1 MHMETSCFY
10 KLPSLRA
17 AMSYWTLDHH
27 VTVIYFRYRTWY
39 YTRPMLTNNY
49 NMLFNYTLHRVFL
62 SICTAIVPRN
72 IFTGIL
78 PVFYRYFSKRWGH
91 LLGHAAMWHIVED
104 DDDPRQFWP
113 PWAGLGLSH
122 DRCLVMWPNPQVTE
136 HAPYADQNPQR
147 PSTKIHLMLTTF
159 RLLYVLRD

>member
-1 MHMETSCFY
+1 METSCFY

-39 YTRPMLTNNY
+39 YTRPMLTKNY
-49 NMLFNYTLHRVFL
+49 NMLFNYTLHRAFL

-78 PVFYRYFSKRWGH
+78 QVFLRTMRSLTWARCHSAYRGRRWRPKAVLASVGGARTVTWPVSSHVTKSTGH
-91 LLGHAAMWHIVED
+91 GACAV
-104 DDDPRQFWP
+104 
-113 PWAGLGLSH
+113 
-122 DRCLVMWPNPQVTE
+122 C
-136 HAPYADQNPQR
+136 R
-147 PSTKIHLMLTTF
+147 PGTPMTIHYNTF
-159 RLLYVLRD
+159 NVNNL

>member
-49 NMLFNYTLHRVFL
+49 NMLFNYTLHRFFKYL
-62 SICTAIVPRN
+62 HSNCTTHYFYWY
-72 IFTGIL
+72 FTGIL
-78 PVFYRYFSKRWGH
+78 QVFLKTMRSLTWARCHVAYRGRRWRPKTVLASVGGARTVTWPVSNHVTKSTGH
-91 LLGHAAMWHIVED
+91 GACAV
-104 DDDPRQFWP
+104 
-113 PWAGLGLSH
+113 
-122 DRCLVMWPNPQVTE
+122 C
-136 HAPYADQNPQR
+136 R
-147 PSTKIHLMLTTF
+147 PGTPMTIHYNTF
-159 RLLYVLRD
+159 NVNNL